1 MGGVGKMLVTATS
14 MWDIILQGHILSVG
28 GDALR
33 DQVKMNVLYNV
44 FVNVLFKHSC
54 VQFPRPDK

>member
-14 MWDIILQGHILSVG
+14 MREIILQVHILSLG

-33 DQVKMNVLYNV
+33 DQVKMNVLYNTYCQCLIQ
-44 FVNVLFKHSC
+44 VLLGAVS
-54 VQFPRPDK
+54 